1 MMLSLVGVV
10 ACSSTEVPDA
20 APDAKPEA
28 KKVEAPKCPPAPAA
42 MAGEVLLND
51 PTTATLTAPA
61 TYTLDV
67 VTTKGDFVI
76 DVHRDWAP
84 NGADRLFNLAK
95 SGFYGD
101 VAFFR
106 AIDNFMVQFGIH
118 GDPCVSGVWKKAR
131 IKDDPAKESNTRG
144 RVTFATAGPNT
155 RTTQMFINYKN
166 NAMLDSQGFTPVG
179 EVSEGMD
186 VVDSLYK
193 GYGEGAPRGRGPSQ
207 PRMQG
212 EGNTYLK
219 ADFPEL
225 DYIVSMTVRETE
237 TDVVEADAAE
247 AAELDVADAAEA
259 DAVEADMAEATEA
272 EADVAEA
279 AEAEATEADVTGAE
293 GEVAAE

>member
-1 MMLSLVGVV
+1 
-10 ACSSTEVPDA
+10 VPDA
-20 APDAKPEA
+20 APEAKPEA
-28 KKVEAPKCPPAPAA
+28 EKAEAPKEVVAPAA
-42 MAGEVLLND
+42 MAGEVSLND
-51 PTTATLTAPA
+51 PSTATLTAPA

-95 SGFYGD
+95 SGFYSD

-118 GDPCVSGVWKKAR
+118 GDPSVSGVWKKAR

-155 RTTQMFINYKN
+155 RTTQMFVNYKN
-166 NAMLDSQGFTPVG
+166 NAMLDNQGFTPVG

-186 VVDSLYK
+186 IVDSLYK

-225 DYIVSMTVRETE
+225 DYIVSMTVREAE
-237 TDVVEADAAE
+237 VEG
-247 AAELDVADAAEA
+247 
-259 DAVEADMAEATEA
+259 DAVEAEVAEVEAEVAEVEGDAVEAAVAEAPDADA
-272 EADVAEA
+272 EVAEVEGDVAEA
-279 AEAEATEADVTGAE
+279 PEANAA
-293 GEVAAE
+293 AAE

>member
-1 MMLSLVGVV
+1 
-10 ACSSTEVPDA
+10 
-20 APDAKPEA
+20 
-28 KKVEAPKCPPAPAA
+28 

-95 SGFYGD
+95 SGFYSD

-118 GDPCVSGVWKKAR
+118 GDPSVSGVWKKAR

-155 RTTQMFINYKN
+155 RTTQMFVNYKN
-166 NAMLDSQGFTPVG
+166 NAMLDNQGFTPVG

-186 VVDSLYK
+186 IVDSLYK

-225 DYIVSMTVRETE
+225 DYIVSMTVREAE
-237 TDVVEADAAE
+237 VEG
-247 AAELDVADAAEA
+247 
-259 DAVEADMAEATEA
+259 DAVEAEVAEVEAEVAEVEGDAVEAAVAEAPEA
-272 EADVAEA
+272 DAEVAEVEGDVAEA
-279 AEAEATEADVTGAE
+279 PEANAA
-293 GEVAAE
+293 AAE

>member
-1 MMLSLVGVV
+1 MMLSLVGIV

-20 APDAKPEA
+20 APEAKPEA
-28 KKVEAPKCPPAPAA
+28 EKAEAPKEVVAPAA
-42 MAGEVLLND
+42 MAGEVSLND
-51 PTTATLTAPA
+51 PSTATLTAPA

-95 SGFYGD
+95 SGFYSD

-118 GDPCVSGVWKKAR
+118 GDPSVSGVWKKAR

-155 RTTQMFINYKN
+155 RTTQMFVNYKN
-166 NAMLDSQGFTPVG
+166 NAMLDNQGFTPVG

-186 VVDSLYK
+186 IVDSLYK

-225 DYIVSMTVRETE
+225 DYIVSMTVREAE
-237 TDVVEADAAE
+237 VEG
-247 AAELDVADAAEA
+247 
-259 DAVEADMAEATEA
+259 DAVEAEVAEVEAEVAEVEGDAVEAAVAEAPEA
-272 EADVAEA
+272 DAEVAEVEGDVAEA
-279 AEAEATEADVTGAE
+279 PEANAA
-293 GEVAAE
+293 AAE